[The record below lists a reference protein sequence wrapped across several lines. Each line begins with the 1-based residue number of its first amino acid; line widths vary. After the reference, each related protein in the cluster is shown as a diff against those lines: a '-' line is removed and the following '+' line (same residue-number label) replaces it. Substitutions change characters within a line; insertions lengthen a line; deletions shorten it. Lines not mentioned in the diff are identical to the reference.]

1 MKALILAGGRGKRL
15 RPITDNIPKSL
26 IQINKMPL
34 IERSIKYLKKFGIDE
49 IIVCSGYRGKK
60 IEDFLE
66 RKKNFGCKII
76 YSNEKT
82 PLGTAGAIK
91 NAMKYVSDES
101 FVVINGDIITNIDLR
116 KILKK
121 PNTIA
126 ANELKTKFGTMEIRN
141 NKILKF
147 NEKTDVEN
155 VWMNPGLYHL
165 SGKSLK
171 IYLIKEV

>member
-82 PLGTAGAIK
+82 PLGTAGAI
-91 NAMKYVSDES
+91 
-101 FVVINGDIITNIDLR
+101 
-116 KILKK
+116 
-121 PNTIA
+121 
-126 ANELKTKFGTMEIRN
+126 
-141 NKILKF
+141 
-147 NEKTDVEN
+147 
-155 VWMNPGLYHL
+155 
-165 SGKSLK
+165 
-171 IYLIKEV
+171 

>member
-66 RKKNFGCKII
+66 RKKNFGCKINDDVI
-76 YSNEKT
+76 Y
-82 PLGTAGAIK
+82 
-91 NAMKYVSDES
+91 
-101 FVVINGDIITNIDLR
+101 
-116 KILKK
+116 
-121 PNTIA
+121 
-126 ANELKTKFGTMEIRN
+126 
-141 NKILKF
+141 
-147 NEKTDVEN
+147 
-155 VWMNPGLYHL
+155 
-165 SGKSLK
+165 
-171 IYLIKEV
+171 

>member
-1 MKALILAGGRGKRL
+1 MANVTSGSYVFDKNL
-15 RPITDNIPKSL
+15 
-26 IQINKMPL
+26 
-34 IERSIKYLKKFGIDE
+34 GIDE

-116 KILKK
+116 KISSKEK
-121 PNTIA
+121 N
-126 ANELKTKFGTMEIRN
+126 
-141 NKILKF
+141 ILHIF
-147 NEKTDVEN
+147 A
-155 VWMNPGLYHL
+155 
-165 SGKSLK
+165 
-171 IYLIKEV
+171 